1 MLYLAVGEP
10 RPGYGDDGPD
20 GVILRYADSDNQPS
34 GVTVVGFRQD
44 GWAAKTRE
52 LAAIIANH
60 VGVSATEARE
70 IVEKLAA

>member
-1 MLYLAVGEP
+1 M
-10 RPGYGDDGPD
+10 
-20 GVILRYADSDNQPS
+20 ILRYADSDNQPS

-70 IVEKLAA
+70 IVEKLPA